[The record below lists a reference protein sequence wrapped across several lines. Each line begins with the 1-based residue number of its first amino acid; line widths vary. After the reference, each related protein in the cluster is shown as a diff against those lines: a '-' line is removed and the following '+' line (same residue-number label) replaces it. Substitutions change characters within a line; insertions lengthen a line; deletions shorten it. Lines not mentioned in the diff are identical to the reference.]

1 MDPNGSRF
9 SGTRATKAFKRDL
22 KRAPPNIRQAARTAI
37 EDLIAGRSA
46 GKHRMHSLGGYYPT
60 IYKIDVFSNRSWQ
73 ISFNIDGAVLV
84 LRRLAPHRVMDR
96 SP

>member
-1 MDPNGSRF
+1 
-9 SGTRATKAFKRDL
+9 
-22 KRAPPNIRQAARTAI
+22 
-37 EDLIAGRSA
+37 
-46 GKHRMHSLGGYYPT
+46 MHSLGGYYPT